1 MNHVAWKE
9 NVCLLAPR
17 QIGTSVWLHGFVAD
31 SPPNDCLVSN
41 KSREANYVFPLYRYP
56 TPEGAKK
63 LEDTLLE
70 EDDPFEHKERIEN
83 FSQQFRAFIN
93 ANYQHRYSP
102 EDILGYIYAVLH
114 SPTYRQKYLDFLK
127 TDFPRIP
134 FVDDRTA
141 FETLSQLG
149 WGLLQ
154 AHLLKSIPA
163 TLNVDV
169 TSGDFKVEKPH
180 YDPQYE
186 RLHINKQQSFRP
198 IPADVWDFHIGGY
211 QVLDKYLKSR
221 KGRTLSLDEIENV
234 QNIVNVL
241 RFTIEQ
247 MERIDE
253 CWKP

>member
-1 MNHVAWKE
+1 MLPINLHTVSIKE
-9 NVCLLAPR
+9 
-17 QIGTSVWLHGFVAD
+17 G
-31 SPPNDCLVSN
+31 
-41 KSREANYVFPLYRYP
+41 NYIAPLYLYP
-56 TPEGAKK
+56 TPENQKNKGQRSK
-63 LEDTLLE
+63 LFE
-70 EDDPFEHKERIEN
+70 EDDPFQGKARIEN

-102 EDILGYIYAVLH
+102 EDILGYIYAILH

-134 FVDDRTA
+134 FVDDRAA

-149 WGLLQ
+149 WALLQ

-163 TLNVDV
+163 TLNVAV
-169 TSGDFKVEKPH
+169 TAGDFKVEKPR
-180 YDPQYE
+180 YDPQGE
-186 RLHINKQQSFRP
+186 RLHINNQQYLRP
-198 IPADVWDFHIGGY
+198 VPADVWNFHIGGY

-247 MERIDE
+247 MERIDA